1 MTPRLNKLPFWFAD
15 ATLLAAASVLVA
27 VGGRPLKL
35 WEMVAVVVCV
45 ALGGWL
51 AVMPF
56 LKEYEAA
63 VKLSETDG
71 LARTMEK
78 LSQLDVVAERI
89 TAATSQWQGV
99 QERATQTADQA
110 KSVVDRLAREAE
122 SFAVA
127 VSRTADTERQKLKLE
142 VDKMRRAEGEWL
154 QAVGRIMDHVFA
166 LHVAAVRS
174 GQPALAEQ
182 IDRFHAACRE
192 ALRKVGFLP
201 VVAAPDESFDPRRHQ
216 VADGSHPSEGTRID
230 ETVAPGF
237 VFQGQMIRPIIVKI
251 VAEPGSTPAI
261 AATDSETAAESRLP
275 SAGEN
280 PSGSE
285 STPLPTASPNG
296 PGDEPN
302 LGSA

>member
-15 ATLLAAASVLVA
+15 ATLLAVATVLVA
-27 VGGRPLKL
+27 VGSRPLKL
-35 WEMVAVVVCV
+35 WEMVAVVVCA

-63 VKLSETDG
+63 VKLAETDG
-71 LARTMEK
+71 LTRTMEK
-78 LSQLDVVAERI
+78 LNQLDTVAERI

-99 QERATQTADQA
+99 QERATQTAELA
-110 KSVVDRLAREAE
+110 KGVVDRLAREAE

-127 VSRTADTERQKLKLE
+127 VSRTSDGERQKLKLE

-154 QAVGRIMDHVFA
+154 QGVGRIMDHVFA

-182 IDRFHAACRE
+182 IDRFHGACRE
-192 ALRKVGFLP
+192 ALRKVGFVP
-201 VVAAPDESFDPRRHQ
+201 VLATPDELFDPRRHQ
-216 VADGSHPSEGTRID
+216 IADGTRPADGTRVD

-237 VFQGQMIRPIIVKI
+237 VYQGQMIRPIIVKVI
-251 VAEPGSTPAI
+251 AEPGAATELAVSASDPASVPGTESQPEAGSASTPVI
-261 AATDSETAAESRLP
+261 
-275 SAGEN
+275 
-280 PSGSE
+280 
-285 STPLPTASPNG
+285 
-296 PGDEPN
+296 PGNELN